1 MKARATKSHIFSV
14 VIEDDEFPNGDKAYH
29 AYCPSLKGCHTF
41 GTTPEQALAR
51 IQEAVELY
59 VDVLTEQGQP
69 IPVDPEK
76 GAVEWPTPSVVV
88 NL

>member
-1 MKARATKSHIFSV
+1 MAGVTKSHIFSV
-14 VIEDDEFPNGDKAYH
+14 VIEPDEFPNGDEAFH
-29 AYCPSLKGCHTF
+29 AYCPSLKGCHTY
-41 GTTPEQALAR
+41 GTTSQQALER

-59 VDVLTEQGQP
+59 VDVLTTQGKS
-69 IPVDPEK
+69 IPVDPEN